1 MRQSRAIELSAGMFV
16 LLGFA
21 ALWFLVTQITNRE
34 TTVGADAYE
43 LIAKYDNIGSL
54 KVGAPV
60 SMAGVTVGRVDS
72 ISFDQNIYKAVVRM
86 RISPQYNQVPDDS
99 DAAIMTAGLL
109 GGQYIG
115 ITAGGSDQYMKSGDS
130 FALVQDAF
138 VLEKLIN
145 QLAAT
150 FLNSKNSDT
159 ADGGRSESRGTD
171 SHGTDD
177 RGPGS
182 KGSK

>member
-1 MRQSRAIELSAGMFV
+1 MRNARAVEISAGLFV

-34 TTVGADAYE
+34 AAVGKGAYE
-43 LIAKYDNIGSL
+43 VVAKFENIGSL

-72 ISFDQNIYKAVVRM
+72 IVFDQDVYKAVVKL
-86 RISPQYNQVPDDS
+86 RISPQFNRVPEDS

-109 GGQYIG
+109 GGQYVG
-115 ITAGGSDQYMKSGDS
+115 LTAGGSDKYLKNGDQIT
-130 FALVQDAF
+130 LVQDAF

-145 QLAAT
+145 QLVAT
-150 FLNSKNSDT
+150 FLNNKNSN
-159 ADGGRSESRGTD
+159 ESNKDESG
-171 SHGTDD
+171 
-177 RGPGS
+177 
-182 KGSK
+182 KK

>member
-1 MRQSRAIELSAGMFV
+1 MRQSRAVEISAGMFV

-34 TTVGADAYE
+34 TEVGKGSYE
-43 LIAKYDNIGSL
+43 LIAKYENIGSL

-60 SMAGVTVGRVDS
+60 SMAGVTVGRVDA
-72 ISFDQNIYKAVVRM
+72 ISFDQTIYKAVVKV
-86 RISPQYNQVPDDS
+86 RISPQYNRLPEDS
-99 DAAIMTAGLL
+99 DASIMTAGLL

-115 ITAGGSDQYMKSGDS
+115 VTAGGSDVYLKNGDQ
-130 FALVQDAF
+130 FTLVQDAF

-150 FLNSKNSDT
+150 FLSKKDE
-159 ADGGRSESRGTD
+159 ASEST
-171 SHGTDD
+171 T
-177 RGPGS
+177 
-182 KGSK
+182 K

>member
-1 MRQSRAIELSAGMFV
+1 MRQSRTVELSAGMFV

-34 TTVGADAYE
+34 TTVSRGSYE
-43 LIAKYDNIGSL
+43 LIAKYENIGSL

-72 ISFDQNIYKAVVRM
+72 INFDQNIYKAVVKM
-86 RISPQYNQVPDDS
+86 RISPEFNRLPEDS
-99 DAAIMTAGLL
+99 DASIMTAGLL

-115 ITAGGSDQYMKSGDS
+115 ITAGGSDVYMKNGSQ
-130 FALVQDAF
+130 FTLVQDAF

-145 QLAAT
+145 QLAST
-150 FLNSKNSDT
+150 FLSKKD
-159 ADGGRSESRGTD
+159 ESSGAE
-171 SHGTDD
+171 
-177 RGPGS
+177 
-182 KGSK
+182 KK

>member
-34 TTVGADAYE
+34 AKVSQGSYE
-43 LIAKYDNIGSL
+43 LIAKYENIGSL

-60 SMAGVTVGRVDS
+60 SMAGVTVGRVDA
-72 ISFDQNIYKAVVRM
+72 ISFDQNIYKAVVKL
-86 RISPQYNQVPDDS
+86 RISPEFDRIPDDS
-99 DAAIMTAGLL
+99 DASIMTAGLL

-115 ITAGGSDQYMKSGDS
+115 VTAGGSETYLKNGGQ
-130 FALVQDAF
+130 FTLVQDAF

-150 FLNSKNSDT
+150 FLSKKDDT
-159 ADGGRSESRGTD
+159 KDEGKD
-171 SHGTDD
+171 
-177 RGPGS
+177 
-182 KGSK
+182 K

>member
-1 MRQSRAIELSAGMFV
+1 MRQSRAIEVSAGMFV

-21 ALWFLVTQITNRE
+21 ALWFLITQITNRE
-34 TTVGADAYE
+34 TEVGKGAYE
-43 LIAKYDNIGSL
+43 LIAKYENIGSL

-72 ISFDQNIYKAVVRM
+72 ISFDQSIYKAVVKV
-86 RISPQYNQVPDDS
+86 RINPQYNKVPEDS
-99 DAAIMTAGLL
+99 DASIMTAGLL

-115 ITAGGSDQYMKSGDS
+115 ITAGGSDVFMKNGDQ
-130 FALVQDAF
+130 FTLVQDAF

-150 FLNSKNSDT
+150 FLSKKDE
-159 ADGGRSESRGTD
+159 AGDA
-171 SHGTDD
+171 
-177 RGPGS
+177 P
-182 KGSK
+182 KK

>member
-1 MRQSRAIELSAGMFV
+1 MRQSRAVEISAGLFV

-21 ALWFLVTQITNRE
+21 ALSFLVTQITNRE
-34 TTVGADAYE
+34 TEVGKGSYG
-43 LIAKYDNIGSL
+43 LIAKYENIGSL

-72 ISFDQNIYKAVVRM
+72 ISFDQTIYKAVVKL
-86 RISPQYNQVPDDS
+86 RINPQFDRLPEDS
-99 DAAIMTAGLL
+99 DASIMTAGLL

-115 ITAGGSDQYMKSGDS
+115 VTAGGSDVYLKDGDQ
-130 FALVQDAF
+130 FTLVQDAF

-150 FLNSKNSDT
+150 FLSKKDEP
-159 ADGGRSESRGTD
+159 SESATE
-171 SHGTDD
+171 
-177 RGPGS
+177 S
-182 KGSK
+182 K

>member
-1 MRQSRAIELSAGMFV
+1 MRQSRAIEVSAGMFV

-34 TTVGADAYE
+34 TTVGKGSYE
-43 LIAKYDNIGSL
+43 LVAKYENIGSL

-72 ISFDQNIYKAVVRM
+72 ISFDQNIYKAVVKL
-86 RISPQYNQVPDDS
+86 RISPEFNRIPEDS
-99 DAAIMTAGLL
+99 DASIMTAGLL

-115 ITAGGSDQYMKSGDS
+115 VTAGGSDTFMKSGDQ

-150 FLNSKNSDT
+150 FLSSKEEP
-159 ADGGRSESRGTD
+159 AESAT
-171 SHGTDD
+171 TTE
-177 RGPGS
+177 S
-182 KGSK
+182 K

>member
-1 MRQSRAIELSAGMFV
+1 MRQSRAVEISAGMFV

-34 TTVGADAYE
+34 TEVGKGSYE
-43 LIAKYDNIGSL
+43 LVAKYENIGSL

-60 SMAGVTVGRVDS
+60 SMAGVTVGRVDA
-72 ISFDQNIYKAVVRM
+72 ISFDQTVYKAVVKL
-86 RISPQYNQVPDDS
+86 RISPQYNRLPDDS
-99 DAAIMTAGLL
+99 DASIMTAGLL

-115 ITAGGSDQYMKSGDS
+115 VTAGGSDVYMKNGDQ
-130 FALVQDAF
+130 FVLVQDAF

-150 FLNSKNSDT
+150 FLSKKDEP
-159 ADGGRSESRGTD
+159 ASES
-171 SHGTDD
+171 
-177 RGPGS
+177 
-182 KGSK
+182 K

>member
-34 TTVGADAYE
+34 ADVGADSYE
-43 LIAKYDNIGSL
+43 LIAKYENIGSL

-60 SMAGVTVGRVDS
+60 SMAGVTVGRVDA
-72 ISFDQNIYKAVVRM
+72 ISFDQNIYKAVVKV
-86 RISPQYNQVPDDS
+86 RISPQYNRVPEDS
-99 DAAIMTAGLL
+99 DASIMTAGLL

-115 ITAGGSDQYMKSGDS
+115 ITAGGSDVYMKNGDQ
-130 FALVQDAF
+130 FTLVQDAF

-150 FLNSKNSDT
+150 FLSKQD
-159 ADGGRSESRGTD
+159 D
-171 SHGTDD
+171 SPDAQ
-177 RGPGS
+177 S
-182 KGSK
+182 K